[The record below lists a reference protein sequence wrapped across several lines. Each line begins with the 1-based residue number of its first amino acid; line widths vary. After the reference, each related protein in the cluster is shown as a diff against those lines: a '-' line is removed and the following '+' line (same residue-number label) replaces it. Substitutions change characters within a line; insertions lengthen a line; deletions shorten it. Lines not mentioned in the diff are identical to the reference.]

1 MASGSQ
7 LRRIKCPL
15 CDFCAL
21 SIQLV
26 LSHLRLVHSSDPN
39 FNVMCGIS
47 GCCTTSVSFSALYQ
61 HIYKKHK
68 DEGIIKSRTAP
79 SIVKPVTDSSNL
91 FPVWSESMDY
101 EYSLNEGTYIVRI
114 CKWNIANGHLE
125 TNQIWQFF

>member
-7 LRRIKCPL
+7 LSSVKCPL
-15 CDFCAL
+15 CNFYAL

-47 GCCTTSVSFSALYQ
+47 GCYKTSESFSALYQ

-68 DEGIIKSRTAP
+68 DEGIIKSRTTL
-79 SIVKPVTDSSNL
+79 STVRPVDSSDL
-91 FPVWSESMDY
+91 FPGTSSGLFLDDEIGT
-101 EYSLNEGTYIVRI
+101 SLGYRPGLYID
-114 CKWNIANGHLE
+114 NIACLYE
-125 TNQIWQFF
+125 SFLF

>member
-7 LRRIKCPL
+7 LSSVKCPL
-15 CDFCAL
+15 CNFYAL

-47 GCCTTSVSFSALYQ
+47 GCYKTSESFSALYQ

-68 DEGIIKSRTAP
+68 DEGIIKSRTTL
-79 SIVKPVTDSSNL
+79 STVKPVDSSDL
-91 FPVWSESMDY
+91 FPGTSSGLFLDDEIGT
-101 EYSLNEGTYIVRI
+101 SLIGVSSRSIHR
-114 CKWNIANGHLE
+114 
-125 TNQIWQFF
+125 

>member
-7 LRRIKCPL
+7 LSSVKCPL
-15 CDFCAL
+15 CNFYAL

-47 GCCTTSVSFSALYQ
+47 GCYKTSESFSALYQ

-68 DEGIIKSRTAP
+68 DVHCQLNLLILLTYFWVRRQDCLWTMKLVRHWGIVQVYT
-79 SIVKPVTDSSNL
+79 SITLHVYMNRFCSSH
-91 FPVWSESMDY
+91 
-101 EYSLNEGTYIVRI
+101 R
-114 CKWNIANGHLE
+114 
-125 TNQIWQFF
+125 FFRGKCRS